1 MLPMQKLN
9 LPEAMLKVL
18 EEGGKASVWDRFRKR
33 YVVLTPEEWV
43 RQHFL
48 HWLVGHMDYPEGLLA
63 VETSLKYGQLKK
75 RADAMVYSRTGQPLM
90 IIECK
95 APAVELTQ
103 DVFDQIARYNF
114 MFRVEYMAVTN
125 GMKHYCCRQNA
136 DRETWTFLEKFPVFP
151 ELVRKQV

>member
-1 MLPMQKLN
+1 MAMQKLN
-9 LPEAMLKVL
+9 LPPFELKAL
-18 EEGGKASVWDRFRKR
+18 DEGGKKFIFDRFRKR

-48 HWLVGHMDYPEGLLA
+48 NWLVNHLGYPAGLLA
-63 VETSLKYGQLKK
+63 VETSLKYGELKK

-95 APAVELTQ
+95 APTVELTQ

-114 MFRVEYMAVTN
+114 RFRVEFLAVTN
-125 GMKHYCCRQNA
+125 GLIHYCCRQNP
-136 DRETWTFLEKFPVFP
+136 DRTTWTFMETFPGFP
-151 ELVRKQV
+151 GLG